1 MKSDMRRLRNGS
13 IAASLLA
20 ALLLGLA
27 GCGGSGSSGFDAVA
41 SEATA
46 IQHVIDA
53 GDCTDF
59 DAQTFCASGATATGP
74 FKGALVKIEPKQE
87 PLVCEGLPIA
97 EKCTA
102 PLAFTTEGFDEP
114 TSLLAAV
121 SQTEHGPWT
130 IANVE
135 VSEHVDGIGGPRTV
149 SIQVPGRT
157 DETEPTP
164 LIAAVLVYDGT
175 PPEGLPATAQ
185 HLSDFGVDLV
195 YVSQRLEIVVPR

>member
-1 MKSDMRRLRNGS
+1 MKSEMGRLRNGS

-20 ALLLGLA
+20 ALLLSLV

-41 SEATA
+41 TEAHA

-74 FKGALVKIEPKQE
+74 FQGALVKIEPQEE

-102 PLAFTTEGFDEP
+102 PLAFTTEGFDQP

-121 SQTEHGPWT
+121 SQTEEGPWT
-130 IANVE
+130 IAALE
-135 VSEHVDGIGGPRTV
+135 VSEHVDEVGGPRTV

-157 DETEPTP
+157 NASEPTP
-164 LIAAVLVYDGT
+164 LIAAVLVYRGT
-175 PPEGLPATAQ
+175 PPENLPPTATRLAE
-185 HLSDFGVDLV
+185 FGVDLV

>member
-1 MKSDMRRLRNGS
+1 MSDMRRLRNGS

-41 SEATA
+41 SEAHA

-74 FKGALVKIEPKQE
+74 FKGALVKIEPQEE

-102 PLAFTTEGFDEP
+102 PLAFTTEGFDQP

-121 SQTEHGPWT
+121 SETESGPWT
-130 IANVE
+130 LVPLE
-135 VSEHVDGIGGPRTV
+135 VSEHVDGINGERTV

-157 DETEPTP
+157 DASEPTP

-175 PPEGLPATAQ
+175 PPDDLPPMAT
-185 HLSDFGVDLV
+185 HLADFAVDLV